1 MVHSTRLV
9 QSNWGFALLNF
20 AIWYWNTFL
29 NKCGFVIHH
38 FNAHF
43 SLYFVFANFLI
54 IICCLLYLYF
64 RLGKGHWT
72 KSKFEW
78 FSYSGSKWVVKQQ
91 RQLTTS
97 TVPLA
102 QELLM
107 NIQCSGGSITCKG
120 DKSLEDEEHS
130 SGGWLEVDNNQLRVS
145 SKLIPLQLHKNLPKN
160 SISTILWSFSIWSKL
175 ERWKSSI
182 SGCLMSWLQIKKI
195 VYTTTMNHFSI
206 RSWCAMKSGFYT
218 ATGYEQL
225 SGWTKKKL
233 QTTSQSQT
241 YTQKRVMVTLCWS
254 AASLIHY
261 SFLNPGETIISEA
274 YAQQIDGKW
283 EWKC

>member
-43 SLYFVFANFLI
+43 SLYFVFTNFLI
-54 IICCLLYLYF
+54 IICCSLYIYF

-107 NIQCSGGSITCKG
+107 NIQCTGASITFAK
-120 DKSLEDEEHS
+120 E
-130 SGGWLEVDNNQLRVS
+130 
-145 SKLIPLQLHKNLPKN
+145 
-160 SISTILWSFSIWSKL
+160 
-175 ERWKSSI
+175 
-182 SGCLMSWLQIKKI
+182 
-195 VYTTTMNHFSI
+195 
-206 RSWCAMKSGFYT
+206 
-218 ATGYEQL
+218 
-225 SGWTKKKL
+225 TKALKM
-233 QTTSQSQT
+233 
-241 YTQKRVMVTLCWS
+241 RS
-254 AASLIHY
+254 AAVMDDWKLTTANWEHHQSWSPYNYTRTCLRTWCQPFYGH
-261 SFLNPGETIISEA
+261 SVFEANWKGEK
-274 YAQQIDGKW
+274 AQ
-283 EWKC
+283 

>member
-1 MVHSTRLV
+1 MH
-9 QSNWGFALLNF
+9 
-20 AIWYWNTFL
+20 
-29 NKCGFVIHH
+29 
-38 FNAHF
+38 
-43 SLYFVFANFLI
+43 
-54 IICCLLYLYF
+54 
-64 RLGKGHWT
+64 
-72 KSKFEW
+72 
-78 FSYSGSKWVVKQQ
+78 
-91 RQLTTS
+91 
-97 TVPLA
+97 LA
-102 QELLM
+102 QELLT
-107 NIQCSGGSITCKG
+107 NIQFSGGSRSFAKETRALKMNSIVAGHPKRTVTKLRAIMEA
-120 DKSLEDEEHS
+120 DPLTAA
-130 SGGWLEVDNNQLRVS
+130 LEVAKELDVT
-145 SKLIPLQLHKNLPKN
+145 H
-160 SISTILWSFSIWSKL
+160 SITVFGIWNKV

-206 RSWCAMKSGFYT
+206 RSWCAMKSRFYT

-261 SFLNPGETIISEA
+261 SFLNPDETIISEA